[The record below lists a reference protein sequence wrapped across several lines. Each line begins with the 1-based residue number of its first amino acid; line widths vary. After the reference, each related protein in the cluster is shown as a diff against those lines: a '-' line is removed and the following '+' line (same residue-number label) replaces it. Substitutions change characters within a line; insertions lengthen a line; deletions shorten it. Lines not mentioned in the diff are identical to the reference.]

1 MLSGGGARGAYQVGV
16 LKRLTEQGARW
27 DLIAG
32 VSVGA
37 INAAHMAHFG
47 VQTQRAGALT
57 LEAFWRRIAGNK
69 SIYTGWTMGALAL
82 LWQGA
87 MYDTAPLRALLDG
100 AMSEE
105 VIRRSGVKLRLGAV
119 SLKTGRYRTIT
130 ERDERLADWVM
141 ANAAFPVA
149 FRPSYIDGDLWV
161 DGGVRNVTPI
171 LDAVKAG
178 ATEIDV
184 VMTSPVRGDVA
195 EWDVQK
201 GRSAID
207 IGLRAAGIRVEL
219 ADDPAELARR
229 LTRPVPTESSG
240 RLSRGTDFHAWLE
253 HRFRGE
259 APLELSDL
267 PGAGDAWVGADPEIE
282 DLKRR
287 FLASPICCR
296 SPKTRS
302 ATEASSGLPGPSPP
316 AMSGAPWIT

>member
-207 IGLRAAGIRVEL
+207 IGLRAAGILSDEVYVNDLRAADRAGAAVRVHAPEI
-219 ADDPAELARR
+219 AWMDDPLDFDPRKIAQRIDYGFHQR
-229 LTRPVPTESSG
+229 TPVQLTP
-240 RLSRGTDFHAWLE
+240 
-253 HRFRGE
+253 
-259 APLELSDL
+259 
-267 PGAGDAWVGADPEIE
+267 
-282 DLKRR
+282 
-287 FLASPICCR
+287 
-296 SPKTRS
+296 
-302 ATEASSGLPGPSPP
+302 
-316 AMSGAPWIT
+316 